1 MNTPLNI
8 IAEIAQGYEGKPDL
22 AMQLVK
28 AAARSGADGIKMQLV
43 YADELA
49 TSDYLHF
56 KLFKSLEM
64 ADEVWSALADS
75 ARAQNIAFYL
85 DIFGPRSLQL
95 AQKLNVAGVKI
106 HSTDMSNI
114 GFLADLAAS
123 KIDMVMLSISGCR
136 VEEIDEAMATLTNKR
151 IVLLHG
157 FQSYPT
163 PLESNQ
169 ISRLHSLQRKYGSL
183 PQFVGLG
190 YADHVPA
197 DDPLRFVLSAVA
209 LGAGVTLLEKH
220 LTLSKVMQLEDYESA
235 LNADEFVTF
244 VRNMKECYIATGSTD
259 DARSDFGMHAS
270 EESYRAATRKHV
282 VAARPI
288 PAGTKIEPDMVSLK
302 RTSSPTYIQ
311 DIRASYGRTYAA
323 DLEVDQAVTPDLLK
337 NGN

>member
-1 MNTPLNI
+1 MTTPLNI
-8 IAEIAQGYEGKPDL
+8 IAEIAQGYEGKPEL
-22 AMQLVK
+22 AMHLVK

-49 TSDYLHF
+49 TSDYQHF
-56 KLFKSLEM
+56 ELFKSLEM
-64 ADEVWSALADS
+64 ADEVWTALADS
-75 ARAQNIAFYL
+75 ARQQNIAFYL

-95 AQKLNVAGVKI
+95 AQKLKVAGVKI

-123 KIDMVMLSISGCR
+123 EIDMVMLSISGCR
-136 VEEIDEAMATLTNKR
+136 VEEIDEAMATLANKQ
-151 IVLLHG
+151 VFLLHG

-163 PLESNQ
+163 PLDANQ
-169 ISRLHSLQRKYGSL
+169 ISRLHLLQKKYSGL
-183 PQFVGLG
+183 PQCAGLG
-190 YADHVPA
+190 FADHVPA
-197 DDPLRFVLSAVA
+197 DDPLRFVLAAVA

-220 LTLSKVMQLEDYESA
+220 LTLSKLMQFEDYESA
-235 LNADEFVTF
+235 LNPDEFATF
-244 VRNMKECYIATGSTD
+244 VHNMKECYTAIGLTDAT
-259 DARSDFGMHAS
+259 RSDFGMHAS

-311 DIRASYGRTYAA
+311 DIRASYGRTYAE
-323 DLEVDQAVTPDLLK
+323 DLAADQAVTPELLK